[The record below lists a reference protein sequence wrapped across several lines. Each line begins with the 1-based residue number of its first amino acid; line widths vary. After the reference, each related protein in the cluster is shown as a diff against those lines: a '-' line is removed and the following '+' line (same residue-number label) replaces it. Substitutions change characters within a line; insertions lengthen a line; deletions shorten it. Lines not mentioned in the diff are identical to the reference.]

1 MTRFAPALAG
11 DANVAP
17 TAALLADPARV
28 AMLWA
33 LSDGRAC
40 SAGELARSAG
50 IGASTASEHLARLVA
65 ARLLEGQSQ
74 GRHRYYRLANPAV
87 IQVLESLAG
96 LAPAAPVTVAASTTP
111 LRFARTCYDHLA
123 GALGVRVTETLVAR
137 GALQPAQ
144 RDFQIG
150 ARGEEYLTA
159 LGVDV
164 ASVTEA
170 ARRSRR
176 VFARSCL
183 DWSERRSHLAGAL
196 GAALATALLEW
207 QWLERMPRTR
217 AVRVTRAGRVGLR
230 RVLDLTV
237 DVTLR

>member
-1 MTRFAPALAG
+1 MPRSSRTPAG

-17 TAALLADPARV
+17 TAALLADPARI

-40 SAGELARSAG
+40 SAGELAGTAG
-50 IGASTASEHLARLVA
+50 VTASTASEHLARLVSGG
-65 ARLLEGQSQ
+65 LLQGQSQ

-87 IQVLESLAG
+87 IQALESLAG
-96 LAPAAPVTVAASTTP
+96 LAPAPPLSAPAPITP

-144 RDFQIG
+144 RDFQI
-150 ARGEEYLTA
+150 APRGDELLSE

-176 VFARSCL
+176 VLARSCL

-196 GAALATALLEW
+196 GAALATALLER

-217 AVRVTRAGRVGLR
+217 AVKVTRAGRVGLR

-237 DVTLR
+237 DVALR